1 MQSIAETVR
10 VNEKVD
16 ARGLLGRGISTLV
29 VLFMTFDGAAKL
41 AVERHVVTAM
51 AELGWPASQT
61 VGLGLLILACTA
73 LYAIPRTSFVGTIL
87 LTGFLGG
94 ATAAKVRLG
103 VEDGG
108 FLFSVVVGALAWAG
122 LALRDERV
130 RALVTSK
137 AG

>member
-1 MQSIAETVR
+1 MQSMAETVR
-10 VNEKVD
+10 AEEKVD
-16 ARGLLGRGISTLV
+16 AKVFVGRGLSALV
-29 VLFMTFDGAAKL
+29 VLFMAFDGVGKL
-41 AVERHVVTAM
+41 VVERHVVTAM

-94 ATAAKVRLG
+94 ATAAKGRLG

-108 FLFSVVVGALAWAG
+108 FLFSVATGVLAWAG

-130 RALVTSK
+130 RALVTSRR
-137 AG
+137 